1 MSALER
7 IEIGGYR
14 PGTLGPVL
22 EIMMAQYTRSHRV
35 GPTFEARMATGMA
48 DFLRKFDPSRDL
60 FLIPRLGP
68 RVVGSLA
75 VEGDRNPRNWA
86 QLRWFVLS
94 PEIRGRGIGRRML
107 GDALDFARAAGF
119 AGVYLETM
127 AGLDAAAHLYR
138 ASGFRLVREEP
149 GVKWGAGIVVHHFEL
164 DLAASNENAPDRRD
178 AFLRDGIPASV
189 YREHRERAG
198 LLRQRAIG
206 GFLKRLLR
214 R

>member
-14 PGTLGPVL
+14 PGALGPVL

-35 GPTFEARMATGMA
+35 GPMFEARMATAMA
-48 DFLRKFDPSRDL
+48 EFLRKFDPAQDL
-60 FLIPRLGP
+60 FLIPRVGP

-75 VEGDRNPRNWA
+75 VEGDRDPRNWA

-94 PEIRGRGIGRRML
+94 PETRGRGIGRRML
-107 GDALDFARAAGF
+107 TDALDFARAAGF

-149 GVKWGAGIVVHHFEL
+149 GDKWGAGIVVHHFEL
-164 DLAASNENAPDRRD
+164 RLAPSNENAPDDRD
-178 AFLRDGIPASV
+178 VLLRDGIPVST
-189 YREHRERAG
+189 YSEHKERARR
-198 LLRQRAIG
+198 LRQQAFG
-206 GFLKRLLR
+206 RLLR
-214 R
+214 RLLRR